1 MRSRA
6 WIALCGFAI
15 AISLALWSFSGG
27 DDEPAALSATVQDDV
42 AVDAVDGEQMAGQV
56 AVFAVEQPGKFQ
68 MTVLSSKIHDG
79 QIAVLDTT
87 TGHCW
92 LIDTENQKW
101 RDMGQ
106 PPEEDEP

>member
-1 MRSRA
+1 V
-6 WIALCGFAI
+6 
-15 AISLALWSFSGG
+15 
-27 DDEPAALSATVQDDV
+27 PAVPENV
-42 AVDAVDGEQMAGQV
+42 VVVDAPNFAGQV
-56 AVFAVEQPGKFQ
+56 LAIEQPGKFQ

-79 QIAVLDTT
+79 QIAVLNTT

-106 PPEEDEP
+106 PPEEQP

>member
-1 MRSRA
+1 MRNRT
-6 WIALCGFAI
+6 WIILCVSAI
-15 AISLALWSFSGG
+15 AISFALWNFSGG
-27 DDEPAALSATVQDDV
+27 QDEPAEVPAVPQNGV
-42 AVDAVDGEQMAGQV
+42 VVDAVDGQDIAGQLG
-56 AVFAVEQPGKFQ
+56 VFAVEQVGKFQ

-79 QIAVLDTT
+79 QIAVLNST

-106 PPEEDEP
+106 PPEEEQ